1 MDLEFSEK
9 QVSGVYRAITILE
22 TLSKV
27 EKINL
32 ESLSKKTKIPKA
44 TLLRFL
50 QSLINLGYINRDNS
64 DQYSLTLK
72 MFSIGSKALKHIDLI
87 NTARPFAKALCQ
99 EFGETVHMGIKDG
112 ETAIYVL
119 KEESSYTLRMYSRI
133 GKIIPL
139 YCTAIGKIFLS
150 QMQEAE
156 TDEYLDNNQLKPF
169 TKNSLK
175 TKAELL
181 SEIEKIRLQGWAM
194 DNEEHE
200 ENIICLA
207 APIFDYSRQ
216 IIAALSVSW
225 PTFRFEKQNMETAIS
240 KIKQCTNSISKILGY
255 EN

>member
-1 MDLEFSEK
+1 MDLECGEK

-22 TLSKV
+22 TLSMV
-27 EKINL
+27 GKINL

-50 QSLINLGYINRDNS
+50 QSLINLGYVNRDDS

-112 ETAIYVL
+112 ENAIYVL

-133 GKIIPL
+133 GKVIPL

-150 QMQEAE
+150 QMNE
-156 TDEYLDNNQLKPF
+156 TERDEYLGNNNLKPF

-181 SEIEKIRLQGWAM
+181 SEIDKIRQQGWAM

-200 ENIICLA
+200 ENVICLA
-207 APIFDYSRQ
+207 SPIFDYSNQ
-216 IIAALSVSW
+216 IVAALSVSW
-225 PTFRFEKQNMETAIS
+225 PIFRFEKQNMETAIS
-240 KIKQCTNSISKILGY
+240 KIRQCTDSISKILGY